1 MIASENIQKKENILN
16 GLEGIWVSE
25 WKRLNGI
32 INEQLDEISNLQFQ
46 IDQLKTQLYVER
58 STNWY

>member
-1 MIASENIQKKENILN
+1 MLATATIQKKENTLN
-16 GLEGIWVSE
+16 SLEDIWTSE

-32 INEQLDEISNLQFQ
+32 INEQLEEISNLQFQ

-58 STNWY
+58 SGNWY